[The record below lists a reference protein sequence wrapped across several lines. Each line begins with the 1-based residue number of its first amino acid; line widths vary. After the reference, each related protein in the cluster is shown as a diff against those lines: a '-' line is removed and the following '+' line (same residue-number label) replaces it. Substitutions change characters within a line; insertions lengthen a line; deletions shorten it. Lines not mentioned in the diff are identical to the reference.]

1 MLFLPKHLLSLICF
15 LLSGEKGMEAKIIF
29 LGTGGDSIV
38 IGKQLR
44 SSGGFILQMG
54 DVQFHVDPGP
64 GALLRA
70 RQEDVNLREN
80 TALFVSHAHLNHCN
94 DVNAVISAMTHAGL
108 DKTGVLVGNKTVLE
122 GSEEIKPYV
131 TDFHKSCVER
141 FISLE
146 QNAKIGI
153 NDIDIKTLY
162 AKHSDP
168 DTLGFKFL
176 TPDFTLSYSSDTEY
190 STELIEAYKNS
201 DILILNIVNPSG
213 IKQKGLLNSD
223 DAVKIINKV
232 KPTLAI
238 IQHFGIKMLTVN
250 PLTEAREIGKKTNV
264 QTIAAKEGLVVNPLS
279 YSAKAKQKTLNSF
292 K

>member
-1 MLFLPKHLLSLICF
+1 
-15 LLSGEKGMEAKIIF
+15 MEAKIIF